1 MSSETKAE
9 TSSGSNK
16 INGKAKGNLN
26 SYLLLY
32 NAASWAG
39 WTYVLTVSVLELFKN
54 GGDVTK
60 LYDRIGWTLTL
71 VQTAAILE
79 IFHVLLGLV
88 RSPFITTVIQV
99 SSRLTLVWLIV
110 NKFPEVR
117 SHWAFTSMTI
127 AWSITECIRYA
138 FYGLN
143 LIGNQPGWLL
153 WCRYTFFFILYP
165 VGAGSESILVFES
178 LRFAIRI
185 SQSFYWILVILLLIY
200 VPGFYTMYNH
210 MIGQR
215 RKILGKGKVKNN
227 Q

>member
-39 WTYVLTVSVLELFKN
+39 WTYVLTVSVLELIKN

-79 IFHVLLGLV
+79 VF
-88 RSPFITTVIQV
+88 SNDCC
-99 SSRLTLVWLIV
+99 TL
-110 NKFPEVR
+110 
-117 SHWAFTSMTI
+117 
-127 AWSITECIRYA
+127 
-138 FYGLN
+138 
-143 LIGNQPGWLL
+143 
-153 WCRYTFFFILYP
+153 
-165 VGAGSESILVFES
+165 
-178 LRFAIRI
+178 
-185 SQSFYWILVILLLIY
+185 SFYEITN
-200 VPGFYTMYNH
+200 F
-210 MIGQR
+210 
-215 RKILGKGKVKNN
+215 
-227 Q
+227 